1 MELVFNSLIT
11 GLVVVFHSPVDA
23 RLDGAFMR

>member
-1 MELVFNSLIT
+1 MGLFFNSLIT
-11 GLVVVFHSPVDA
+11 GLVVVFHSHVDV